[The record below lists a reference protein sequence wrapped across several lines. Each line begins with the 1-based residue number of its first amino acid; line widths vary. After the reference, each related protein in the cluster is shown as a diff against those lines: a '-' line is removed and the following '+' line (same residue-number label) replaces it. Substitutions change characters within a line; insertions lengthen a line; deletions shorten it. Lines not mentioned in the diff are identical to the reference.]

1 MTLDDQQKRQLLE
14 WLPFLEEKWE
24 KVSPYLHYQK
34 APARKI
40 LLREGEVAKRVYLIL
55 KGCCRL
61 YIIKEDGTE
70 ITVQFFFERQMVA
83 SVESAL
89 TGEPSRLYLETMEE
103 CEFLVVEINSFLK
116 IIELDPALKEHMF
129 RFAFERF
136 ITYSH
141 LFTSFLL
148 DRPEARYRNLLK
160 EYPDIARRVEQR
172 YLASYL
178 GITPVS
184 LSRIKKRI
192 AEKSAD

>member
-1 MTLDDQQKRQLLE
+1 MARDDQQKRRLLE

-24 KVSPYLHYQK
+24 KVAPHLHCLNV
-34 APARKI
+34 PAGTI
-40 LLREGEVAKRVYLIL
+40 LLREGEAAKRVYLIL
-55 KGCCRL
+55 KGACRL

-83 SVESAL
+83 SIESAF

-116 IIELDPALKEHMF
+116 IIELDPALKDHMF

-136 ITYSH
+136 IAYSH

-172 YLASYL
+172 HLASYL

>member
-1 MTLDDQQKRQLLE
+1 MARGDQQKRQLLE

-24 KVSPYLHYQK
+24 KVAPHLHYLK
-34 APARKI
+34 VPARTI
-40 LLREGEVAKRVYLIL
+40 LLRDGEVAKKLYLIL
-55 KGCCRL
+55 RGGCRL
-61 YIIKEDGTE
+61 YIIREDGAE

-89 TGEPSRLYLETMEE
+89 TGEPSSLYLETMEE
-103 CEFLVVEINSFLK
+103 CEFLVVDIKSFQK
-116 IIELDPALKEHMF
+116 IIELDPVLKDHVF
-129 RFAFERF
+129 RFAFQRF